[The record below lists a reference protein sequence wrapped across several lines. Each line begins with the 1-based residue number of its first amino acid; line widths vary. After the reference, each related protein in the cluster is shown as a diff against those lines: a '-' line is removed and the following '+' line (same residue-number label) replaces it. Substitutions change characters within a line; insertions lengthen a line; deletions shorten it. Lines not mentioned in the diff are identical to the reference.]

1 MSLFENFVYKNGEI
15 VDNNWVKWKH
25 SSVPDDEGE
34 QRNKIRARLA
44 ELRHCEECTALS
56 GCYFVKSLLPRKK
69 DDGKGLLHKNC
80 HCYLSNRVK
89 PKFTAFCDLRKFENY
104 VFSDKYKDNWKNQL
118 FKTLGFG
125 KLDSEFLKQ
134 EFELQA
140 KREYALGNYT
150 LGKLDS
156 YGQRINI
163 TIIITN
169 KSGRQVEFV
178 SGWMIHS
185 LGLITCNTPIGG

>member
-69 DDGKGLLHKNC
+69 DDSKGLLYKNC
-80 HCYLSNRVK
+80 QCYLSNRVK

-104 VFSDKYKDNWKNQL
+104 VFSDKYKDNGKNQL

-140 KREYALGNYT
+140 KLEYSLGNYK
-150 LGKLDS
+150 LVKLDR

-163 TIIITN
+163 RDYFNIIY
-169 KSGRQVEFV
+169 S
-178 SGWMIHS
+178 
-185 LGLITCNTPIGG
+185 